1 MRQLGRDLE
10 KRMGGYGVG
19 PMPKKNDDD
28 IAPVRAVQDDG
39 DADPDEATASAA
51 DSPPRKNALGRA
63 ALNKS

>member
-19 PMPKKNDDD
+19 PMPKKTDDV
-28 IAPVRAVQDDG
+28 APVKAAQEDG
-39 DADPDEATASAA
+39 DADPDEATASVA